1 MPELEPIAEYRVKAD
16 DPRLRIDRMAAE
28 RFDLPSRSQA
38 RKMIKRG
45 ELLLDGD
52 PVEPSRFVKEGD
64 RLVLLRPAK
73 LPPTWE
79 MELPVVYVDDDMA
92 AVHKPPGPVVSGNR
106 FRTVEHALPH
116 NLGPSPASDALVLPR
131 PVHRLDARTSG
142 LLLVARSASA
152 LVELGRRFQRREVS
166 KRYRAILSGRLEG
179 EGRVD
184 DPIDDRDAA
193 TRWRAVRHDPSL
205 HVGWT
210 TTVDL
215 FPETGRT
222 HQLRRHMASLGH
234 PVLGDGLY
242 TDGRVLRSAGL
253 FLFAAEL
260 RLLHPRTD
268 LPLHL
273 ELPEPAKYET
283 FRARDRRRHARVHP
297 PPPDHG
303 PLP

>member
-1 MPELEPIAEYRVKAD
+1 VCELDPLAEYLVHEH

-28 RFDLPSRSQA
+28 RFGLPSRSQA

-45 ELLLDGD
+45 ELLLDGQ
-52 PVEPSRFVKEGD
+52 PVEPSRFVKVGD
-64 RLVLLRPAK
+64 RLQLLRPAK
-73 LPPTWE
+73 PPPTWE
-79 MELPVVYVDDDMA
+79 LELTVVYADDDLA
-92 AVHKPPGPVVSGNR
+92 AVLKPPGPVVSGNR
-106 FRTVEHALPH
+106 HRTVEHALPF
-116 NLGPSPASDALVLPR
+116 NLGPSSAPDPLVLPR

-152 LVELGRRFQRREVS
+152 LVELGRRFQRREVH

-179 EGRVD
+179 EGVVD
-184 DPIDDRDAA
+184 TPIEDREAR
-193 TRWRAVRHDPSL
+193 TRWRVVRHDPSL
-205 HVGWT
+205 HVGQV

-234 PVLGDGLY
+234 PVLGDDLY
-242 TDGRVLRSAGL
+242 TDGPVLRSAGL

-260 RLLHPRTD
+260 SLLHPRTD
-268 LPLHL
+268 APLHL

-283 FRARDRRRHARVHP
+283 FRAREVRRYARVNEP
-297 PPPDHG
+297 AIDPVVPR
-303 PLP
+303 

>member
-1 MPELEPIAEYRVKAD
+1 MVELQPIAEYVVQAE
-16 DPRLRIDRMAAE
+16 DPRLRIDRLAAE

-45 ELLLDGD
+45 ELLLDEQQ
-52 PVEPSRFVKEGD
+52 VEPSRFVKEGD
-64 RLVLLRPAK
+64 RLILLRPAK

-79 MELPVVYVDDDMA
+79 LELPVVYVDDDLA
-92 AVHKPPGPVVSGNR
+92 AIHKPPGPVVSGNR
-106 FRTVEHALPH
+106 FRTVEHALPF
-116 NLGPSPASDALVLPR
+116 NLGPSPAPDALVLPR

-152 LVELGRRFQRREVS
+152 LVELGRRFQRREVR

-179 EGRVD
+179 EGTVEEPLD
-184 DPIDDRDAA
+184 GRDAR

-205 HVGWT
+205 HVDWT

-234 PVLGDGLY
+234 PVLGDELY
-242 TDGRVLRSAGL
+242 NDGPVLRSAGL

-260 RLLHPRTD
+260 KLLHPRTD
-268 LPLHL
+268 QPLRL
-273 ELPEPAKYET
+273 ELPEPVKYET
-283 FRARDRRRHARVHP
+283 FRARERRRHQRVM
-297 PPPDHG
+297 G
-303 PLP
+303 

>member
-1 MPELEPIAEYRVKAD
+1 
-16 DPRLRIDRMAAE
+16 MAAE
-28 RFDLPSRSQA
+28 RFGLPSRSQA

-45 ELLLDGD
+45 ELLLDGQ
-52 PVEPSRFVKEGD
+52 PVEPSRFVEEGD
-64 RLVLLRPAK
+64 VLALLRPVK
-73 LPPTWE
+73 LPPTWQL
-79 MELPVVYVDDDMA
+79 ELKVVYADDDLA

-116 NLGPSPASDALVLPR
+116 NLGPSSAADALVLPR

-179 EGRVD
+179 EGLVD
-184 DPIDDRDAA
+184 DPLDERDAR
-193 TRWRAVRHDPSL
+193 TRWRAVRCDPSL
-205 HVGWT
+205 HVGWI

-234 PVLGDGLY
+234 PVLGDELY
-242 TDGRVLRSAGL
+242 TDGRVLRSQGL

-260 RLLHPRTD
+260 RLLHPRTEQ
-268 LPLHL
+268 PLHL
-273 ELPEPAKYET
+273 ELPEPVKYET
-283 FRARDRRRHARVHP
+283 FRARERRRHARVTGRP
-297 PPPDHG
+297 IDHG
-303 PLP
+303 PP

>member
-1 MPELEPIAEYRVKAD
+1 MEPIAEYEVRAD
-16 DPRLRIDRMAAE
+16 DPRLRIDRLAAE
-28 RFDLPSRSQA
+28 RFGLPSRSQA

-45 ELLLDGD
+45 ELLLDGE
-52 PVEPSRFVKEGD
+52 PVEPSRFVKDGD
-64 RLVLLRPAK
+64 RIQLLRPAK

-79 MELPVVYVDDDMA
+79 LELTVVHVDDDLA
-92 AVHKPPGPVVSGNR
+92 AVLKPPGPVVSGNR
-106 FRTVEHALPH
+106 FRTVEHALPF
-116 NLGPSPASDALVLPR
+116 NLGPSPAPDALVLPR

-179 EGRVD
+179 EGLVD
-184 DPIDDRDAA
+184 TPLEGREAR

-205 HVGWT
+205 HVDWI

-215 FPETGRT
+215 YPETGRT
-222 HQLRRHMASLGH
+222 HQLRRHMASLGR
-234 PVLGDGLY
+234 PVLGDELY
-242 TDGRVLRSAGL
+242 TDGPVLRSAGL

-260 RLLHPRTD
+260 KLLHPRTD
-268 LPLHL
+268 APLHL

-283 FRARDRRRHARVHP
+283 FRARERRRHARAAEAASEIE
-297 PPPDHG
+297 G
-303 PLP
+303 T